1 MAAPPVIFAILT
13 RMKNCGQDNR
23 DAMNIELLNTVKWQ
37 LHSASVLVLLQ
48 GSETPET
55 RATVTALTWKE
66 ATVPNCYYEGP

>member
-1 MAAPPVIFAILT
+1 
-13 RMKNCGQDNR
+13 
-23 DAMNIELLNTVKWQ
+23 MNIELLNTVKWQ

-66 ATVPNCYYEGP
+66 GTVPNCYYEGPLQN